1 METPVNHWEYN
12 SLKELIES
20 KTEGLKTDI
29 ESKVD
34 GLKAE
39 DKRLNE
45 RVKIL
50 ENTSQQISA
59 INITL
64 QKQSDN
70 LSEMSSNISRMA
82 KKQEEE
88 AERIKTLENKD
99 AEKWKSTVKNVIQIG
114 VGLIGG
120 LLLAW
125 AKNLLGL

>member
-1 METPVNHWEYN
+1 METPVNHWEYTE
-12 SLKELIES
+12 LKELINS
-20 KTEGLKTDI
+20 KTDA
-29 ESKVD
+29 
-34 GLKAE
+34 LKAE

-82 KKQEEE
+82 KNQEEE
-88 AERIKTLENKD
+88 AERIKTLESKD
-99 AEKWKSTVKNVIQIG
+99 AERWKSTLKSIAQIAG
-114 VGLIGG
+114 GLISG

>member
-1 METPVNHWEYN
+1 METPVSHWEHADLEKLIDAKVE
-12 SLKELIES
+12 SLEK
-20 KTEGLKTDI
+20 
-29 ESKVD
+29 
-34 GLKAE
+34 E

-59 INITL
+59 INVTL

-82 KKQEEE
+82 KNQEEE
-88 AERIKTLENKD
+88 AERIKILESKD
-99 AEKWKSTVKNVIQIG
+99 AERWKSTLKSIAQIAG
-114 VGLIGG
+114 GLISG